1 MSKISSQEFV
11 QCRLASVAGHDA
23 GEREATLVEAQAA
36 QAQAGRE
43 SPDVS
48 QEVGA

>member
-1 MSKISSQEFV
+1 M
-11 QCRLASVAGHDA
+11 QCRPASVAGHDA
-23 GEREATLVEAQAA
+23 GEREATLVEAQPA
-36 QAQAGRE
+36 QAQAQAAQAGRE